1 MGNSRFGHDQNFWG
15 QNLVGWNNHTLTP
28 THKHAHTHT
37 QLQGTEES
45 DKAMCNGVACPE
57 GEMCM
62 RGSNGMYCMKM

>member
-1 MGNSRFGHDQNFWG
+1 MIRTRILLELSQARGPTPINSHS
-15 QNLVGWNNHTLTP
+15 
-28 THKHAHTHT
+28 HKHTNT
-37 QLQGTEES
+37 QFQGTETG